1 MLFIDAL
8 GRTAEPTMP
17 FIIVIDALDERG
29 GSQEKLID
37 GLIDI
42 MKATSWIKFFI
53 TSRRYEAIETCLD
66 KAGAIR
72 HKIEIIDAIK

>member
-1 MLFIDAL
+1 
-8 GRTAEPTMP
+8 MP
-17 FIIVIDALDERG
+17 LIIFIDALDERG
-29 GSQEKLID
+29 GSQEKLSD

-42 MKATSWIKFFI
+42 VKAASWIKVFI